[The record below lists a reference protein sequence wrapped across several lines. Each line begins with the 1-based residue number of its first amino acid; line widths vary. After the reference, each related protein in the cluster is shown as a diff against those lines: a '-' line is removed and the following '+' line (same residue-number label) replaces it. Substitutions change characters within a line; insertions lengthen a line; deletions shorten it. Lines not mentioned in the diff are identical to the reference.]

1 MKKVFIVLFLLLSV
15 AAASV
20 AQERGEGQRPQ
31 SGQRPPRM
39 NPDEMVKRQTEMM
52 VKELGL
58 NKDQEAKVAAIN
70 KKYQEKT
77 SGMWGQMRDADQ
89 SKRDEMRQ
97 KMQAIQQEKAKEIK
111 ALLTAEQ
118 AKKYDE
124 MEKRRQEM
132 MQNRRGPEGN
142 GPR

>member
-1 MKKVFIVLFLLLSV
+1 
-15 AAASV
+15 
-20 AQERGEGQRPQ
+20 
-31 SGQRPPRM
+31 
-39 NPDEMVKRQTEMM
+39 
-52 VKELGL
+52 
-58 NKDQEAKVAAIN
+58 
-70 KKYQEKT
+70 
-77 SGMWGQMRDADQ
+77 MWGQMRDADQ